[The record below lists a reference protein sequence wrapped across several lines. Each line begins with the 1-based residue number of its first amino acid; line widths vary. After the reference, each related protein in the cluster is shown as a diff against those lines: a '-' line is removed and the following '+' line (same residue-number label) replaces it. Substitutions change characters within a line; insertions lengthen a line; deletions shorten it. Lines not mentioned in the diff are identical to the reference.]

1 MAEVA
6 MPMEFLESKC
16 HKTKFDNVG
25 HTPFASSND

>member
-16 HKTKFDNVG
+16 HKTKFDTVA
-25 HTPFASSND
+25 HTPVTGSND

>member
-16 HKTKFDNVG
+16 HKIKFDTDADTPVVGDNV
-25 HTPFASSND
+25 